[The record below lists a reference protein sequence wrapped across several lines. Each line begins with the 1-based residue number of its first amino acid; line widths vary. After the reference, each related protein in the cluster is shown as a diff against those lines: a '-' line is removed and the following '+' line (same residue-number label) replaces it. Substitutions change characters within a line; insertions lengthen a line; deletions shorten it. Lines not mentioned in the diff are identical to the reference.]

1 MAYPASC
8 TSSASSRRASLPR
21 WRWQS
26 ASGGSPQLETGA
38 VLSSRQNYGGLR
50 MKILLTGSRGYI
62 GTVMAPFLL
71 KAGHEV
77 VGIDTDLYRRCT
89 FGSWRES
96 IHTIEKD
103 VRELRVADLRGF
115 DAVIHLAALSNDPL
129 GDLDPDLT
137 YDINHLGSV
146 RLAALAKEAGV
157 GRFAFASSCSN
168 YGAAGDEPV
177 DEESQLNP
185 VTAYGESKV
194 RVERD
199 VAPMADDS
207 FSPTFL
213 RCATAYGASP
223 RLRFDIVLN
232 NLVAWAFASGKVF
245 LKSDGSP
252 WRPIV
257 HIEDISRAFLTVL
270 SAPREAVHAQAF
282 NVGRNDQNYR
292 IREIAQI
299 VKETVPGCEIA
310 FADDAGPDKR
320 NYRADFSKVGRMLPG
335 FQPQWDARKGAKQLY
350 ELYKAI
356 GLKLEDFE
364 GPRYRRID
372 QIKLLIASGQ
382 LRSDLR
388 WNPQTV
394 AA

>member
-1 MAYPASC
+1 
-8 TSSASSRRASLPR
+8 
-21 WRWQS
+21 
-26 ASGGSPQLETGA
+26 
-38 VLSSRQNYGGLR
+38 

-129 GDLDPDLT
+129 GDLNPNLT
-137 YDINHLGSV
+137 YDINHLASV
-146 RLAALAKEAGV
+146 RLATLAKEAGV
-157 GRFAFASSCSN
+157 PRFAFASSCSN
-168 YGAAGDEPV
+168 YGAAGDAPV
-177 DEESQLNP
+177 DEESPLNP

-199 VAPMADDS
+199 VGPMADDS

-257 HIEDISRAFLTVL
+257 HIEDISRAFLAVL
-270 SAPREAVHAQAF
+270 TAPREAVHAQAF
-282 NVGRNDQNYR
+282 NIGRDDQNYR

-299 VKETVPGCEIA
+299 VKETVPGCEIE
-310 FADDAGPDKR
+310 FAKDAGPDKR
-320 NYRADFSKVGRMLPG
+320 NYRADFSKVARLLPG
-335 FQPQWDARKGAKQLY
+335 FQPQWDARKGARQLY
-350 ELYKAI
+350 ETYKAI
-356 GLKLEDFE
+356 GLRLEDFE

-372 QIKLLIASGQ
+372 QIKRLMGSGN
-382 LRSDLR
+382 LGEDLR
-388 WNPQTV
+388 WLSEPV